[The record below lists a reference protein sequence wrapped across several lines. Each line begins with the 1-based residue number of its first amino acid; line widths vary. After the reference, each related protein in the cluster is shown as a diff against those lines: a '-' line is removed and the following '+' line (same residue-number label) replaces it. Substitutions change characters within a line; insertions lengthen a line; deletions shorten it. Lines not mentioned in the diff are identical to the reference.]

1 MGQKDKNYYECY
13 FLFLTH
19 RPAIFIL
26 FLKLIHV
33 AKCYLEFDKRREKF
47 CNALH
52 LDVYIYFFFVY
63 FLLKLLLLLQLLVS
77 LLYYFKLI
85 LPGILSRTKI
95 HLMY

>member
-52 LDVYIYFFFVY
+52 LDVYIIFFFCL
-63 FLLKLLLLLQLLVS
+63 FLVKITFATSTSSFLVI
-77 LLYYFKLI
+77 YFKLI
-85 LPGILSRTKI
+85 PPGILSRTKI